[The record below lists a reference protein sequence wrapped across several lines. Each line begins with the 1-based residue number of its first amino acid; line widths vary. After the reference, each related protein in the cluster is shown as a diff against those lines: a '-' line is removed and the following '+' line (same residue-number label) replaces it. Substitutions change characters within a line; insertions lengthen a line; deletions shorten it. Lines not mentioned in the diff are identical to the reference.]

1 MHYVFRLSKKVWK
14 SSDLKHL
21 WSGCQNSNLQNV
33 LIRIRNTIWLQ
44 WTLIFG
50 TFCIRLKKPNDDKIG
65 STHRMTHCRCISG
78 CKKCCS
84 CEWLYYFTPN
94 EIWKNGLSIQCQHT
108 EYAIILFFFKA
119 TGLII
124 VCSKSKVIG
133 QYFHIKYSETIW

>member
-1 MHYVFRLSKKVWK
+1 MHYVFRLSKKVRK

-21 WSGCQNSNLQNV
+21 WSGRQNSNLQNV

-78 CKKCCS
+78 CKQCCS

-94 EIWKNGLSIQCQHT
+94 EIRKNWLFYSMSAYWRCHDIFYFRSIDSIIACSINLWKAEL
-108 EYAIILFFFKA
+108 
-119 TGLII
+119 
-124 VCSKSKVIG
+124 
-133 QYFHIKYSETIW
+133 